1 MMLRCAFFFMLL
13 TLSVLHLS
21 VAAVPA
27 QAAQLRV
34 ECPEVIGIGLPFVVK
49 VESDEPLDKIR
60 VEWAGKALQ
69 ASGQK
74 SSSMEFLLGTDVM
87 KSKPGTETLRI
98 VRLGLSPLSVE
109 TSILIEDRKF
119 PEQRLTVSDEMV
131 TPPAAVQA
139 RIERETAEIRKVLG
153 TASPVSHLALPLIRP
168 VPGEV
173 SSAYGL
179 KRYFNDQARNPHRGL
194 DLKAAL
200 GDPVHAVAAG
210 QVALAADHY
219 YGGRSVFLDHGLGV
233 YSVYMHLSEISVRQ
247 GEMIE
252 AGQVI
257 GRAGETGRV
266 TGPHLHLGLYV
277 LDLAVDPS
285 ALFFG
290 KAVQ

>member
-1 MMLRCAFFFMLL
+1 MMLRRAFFFMLL
-13 TLSVLHLS
+13 TLSLLS
-21 VAAVPA
+21 VAAVTV

-34 ECPEVIGIGLPFVVK
+34 ECPEVIGIGLPFLVK

-60 VEWAGKALQ
+60 VEWAGKALHVP
-69 ASGQK
+69 GDK
-74 SSSMEFLLGTDVM
+74 STSVEFLLGTDVL

-98 VRLGLSPLSVE
+98 IKLGFNPLAVDL
-109 TSILIEDRKF
+109 SILVEDRKF
-119 PEQRLTVSDEMV
+119 PEQRLTVPEEMA
-131 TPPAAVQA
+131 TPPASVQERIA
-139 RIERETAEIRKVLG
+139 RENAEVRKVVN
-153 TASPVSHLALPLIRP
+153 TVSAVNHLILPLIRP

-194 DLKAAL
+194 DLRAAL
-200 GDPVHAVAAG
+200 GDPVQAVAPG
-210 QVALAADHY
+210 QIMLVADHY

-233 YSVYMHLSEISVRQ
+233 YSVYMHLSEITVRQ
-247 GEMIE
+247 GEMVE

-257 GRAGETGRV
+257 GRAGQSGRV

-285 ALFFG
+285 KLFFENAG
-290 KAVQ
+290 Q